1 MEKINNFFNK
11 VTSPLD
17 YFVKLL
23 VQFCLGISF
32 FLHGYGKIPI
42 SQGFID
48 FLSSKGVPLSIISAH
63 IVAWAE
69 IFSGL
74 GLIIGGI
81 LSLRSS
87 TLGNLITRFSALT
100 IVIVMINALFI
111 GHSHWSIFIGE
122 QRAIL
127 FASEQLFLL
136 VLGLFFLIKGNYSK

>member
-1 MEKINNFFNK
+1 MEKINNFLNK
-11 VTSPLD
+11 ATSPLD

-48 FLSSKGVPLSIISAH
+48 FLSSKGVPLSNISAY

-69 IFSGL
+69 ILSGL

-100 IVIVMINALFI
+100 IVIIMINALFI

-122 QRAIL
+122 RGAVL

-136 VLGLFFLIKGNYSK
+136 VLGLFFLIRGNNN

>member
-1 MEKINNFFNK
+1 MEKINNFLNK

-17 YFVKLL
+17 YFIKLL

-48 FLSSKGVPLSIISAH
+48 FLSSKGVPLSNISAY

-69 IFSGL
+69 ILSGL

-122 QRAIL
+122 RGAVL

-136 VLGLFFLIKGNYSK
+136 VLGLFFLIRGNNN

>member
-1 MEKINNFFNK
+1 MEKINNFLNK
-11 VTSPLD
+11 VTSPLN

-42 SQGFID
+42 NQGFID
-48 FLSSKGVPLSIISAH
+48 FLSSKGVPLSNISAY

-69 IFSGL
+69 ILSGL

-100 IVIVMINALFI
+100 IVIIMINALFI

-122 QRAIL
+122 RGAVL

-136 VLGLFFLIKGNYSK
+136 VLGLFFLIKGNNN

>member
-122 QRAIL
+122 RGAVL

-136 VLGLFFLIKGNYSK
+136 VLGLFFLIRGNNN

>member
-1 MEKINNFFNK
+1 MEKINNFLNK
-11 VTSPLD
+11 ATSPLD

-48 FLSSKGVPLSIISAH
+48 FLSSKGVPLSNISAY

-69 IFSGL
+69 ILSGL

-100 IVIVMINALFI
+100 IVIIMINALFI

-122 QRAIL
+122 RGAVL

-136 VLGLFFLIKGNYSK
+136 VLGLFFLIKGSNN

>member
-48 FLSSKGVPLSIISAH
+48 FLSSKGVPLSNISAY

-69 IFSGL
+69 ILSGL

-100 IVIVMINALFI
+100 IVIIMINALFI

-122 QRAIL
+122 RGAVL

-136 VLGLFFLIKGNYSK
+136 VLGLFFLIRGNNN

>member
-1 MEKINNFFNK
+1 MEKINNFLNK

-48 FLSSKGVPLSIISAH
+48 FLSSKGVPLSNISAY

-69 IFSGL
+69 ILSGL

-100 IVIVMINALFI
+100 IVIIMINALFI

-122 QRAIL
+122 RGAVL

-136 VLGLFFLIKGNYSK
+136 VLGLFFLIRGNNN

>member
-1 MEKINNFFNK
+1 MEKINNFLNK
-11 VTSPLD
+11 VTSPLN

-48 FLSSKGVPLSIISAH
+48 FLSSKGVPLSNISAY

-69 IFSGL
+69 ILSGL

-100 IVIVMINALFI
+100 IVIIMINALFI

-122 QRAIL
+122 RGAVL

-136 VLGLFFLIKGNYSK
+136 VLGLFFLIRGNNN

>member
-1 MEKINNFFNK
+1 MEKINNFLNK
-11 VTSPLD
+11 VTSPLN

-48 FLSSKGVPLSIISAH
+48 FLSSKGVPLSNISAY

-69 IFSGL
+69 ILSGL

-122 QRAIL
+122 RGAVL

-136 VLGLFFLIKGNYSK
+136 VLGLFFLIRGNNN

>member
-1 MEKINNFFNK
+1 MEKINNFLNK

-48 FLSSKGVPLSIISAH
+48 FLSSKGVPLSNISAY

-69 IFSGL
+69 ILSGL
-74 GLIIGGI
+74 GLIIGGV

-100 IVIVMINALFI
+100 IVIIMINALFI

-122 QRAIL
+122 RGAVL

-136 VLGLFFLIKGNYSK
+136 VLGLFFLIRGNNK

>member
-1 MEKINNFFNK
+1 MEKINNFLNK

-48 FLSSKGVPLSIISAH
+48 FLSSKGVPLSNISAY

-69 IFSGL
+69 ILSGL

-81 LSLRSS
+81 LSLKSS

-100 IVIVMINALFI
+100 IVIIMINALFI

-122 QRAIL
+122 RGAVL

-136 VLGLFFLIKGNYSK
+136 VLGLFFLIRGNNN

>member
-1 MEKINNFFNK
+1 MEKINNFLNK

-48 FLSSKGVPLSIISAH
+48 FLSSKGVPLSNISAY

-69 IFSGL
+69 ILSGL

-100 IVIVMINALFI
+100 IVIIMINALFI

-122 QRAIL
+122 RGAVL

-136 VLGLFFLIKGNYSK
+136 VLGLFFLIKGNNN

>member
-1 MEKINNFFNK
+1 MEKINNFLNK

-17 YFVKLL
+17 YFAKLF

-48 FLSSKGVPLSIISAH
+48 FLSSKGVPLSNISSY

-69 IFSGL
+69 ILSGL

-100 IVIVMINALFI
+100 IVIIMINALFI

-122 QRAIL
+122 RGAVL

-136 VLGLFFLIKGNYSK
+136 VLGLFFLIRGNNN

>member
-1 MEKINNFFNK
+1 M
-11 VTSPLD
+11 
-17 YFVKLL
+17 
-23 VQFCLGISF
+23 
-32 FLHGYGKIPI
+32 HGYGKIPI

-48 FLSSKGVPLSIISAH
+48 FLSSKGVPLSNISAY

-69 IFSGL
+69 ILSGL

-100 IVIVMINALFI
+100 IVIIMINALFI

-122 QRAIL
+122 RGAVL

-136 VLGLFFLIKGNYSK
+136 VLGLFFLIRGNNN

>member
-1 MEKINNFFNK
+1 MEKINNFLNK
-11 VTSPLD
+11 ATSPLD

-48 FLSSKGVPLSIISAH
+48 FLSSKGVPFSNISAY

-69 IFSGL
+69 ILSGL

-100 IVIVMINALFI
+100 IVIIMINALFI

-122 QRAIL
+122 RGAVL

-136 VLGLFFLIKGNYSK
+136 VLGLFFLIKGSNN

>member
-1 MEKINNFFNK
+1 MEKINNFLNK

-48 FLSSKGVPLSIISAH
+48 FLSSKGVPLSNISAY

-69 IFSGL
+69 ILSGL

-100 IVIVMINALFI
+100 VVIIMINALFI

-122 QRAIL
+122 RGAVL

-136 VLGLFFLIKGNYSK
+136 VLGLFFLIRGNNK

>member
-1 MEKINNFFNK
+1 MEKINNFLNK

-48 FLSSKGVPLSIISAH
+48 FLSSKGVPLSNISAY

-69 IFSGL
+69 ILSGL

-87 TLGNLITRFSALT
+87 TLGNLITRFSAST
-100 IVIVMINALFI
+100 IVIIMINALFI

-122 QRAIL
+122 RGAVL

-136 VLGLFFLIKGNYSK
+136 VLGLFFLIRGNNN

>member
-1 MEKINNFFNK
+1 MEKINNFLNK

-17 YFVKLL
+17 YFAKLF

-48 FLSSKGVPLSIISAH
+48 FLSSKGVPLSNISAY

-69 IFSGL
+69 ILSGL

-100 IVIVMINALFI
+100 IVIIMINALFI

-122 QRAIL
+122 RGAVL

-136 VLGLFFLIKGNYSK
+136 VLGLFFLIRGNNN

>member
-1 MEKINNFFNK
+1 MEKINNFLNK

-48 FLSSKGVPLSIISAH
+48 FLSSKGVPLSNISAY

-69 IFSGL
+69 ILSGL

-100 IVIVMINALFI
+100 IVIIMINALFI

-122 QRAIL
+122 RGAVL

>member
-48 FLSSKGVPLSIISAH
+48 FLSSKGVPLSNISAY

-69 IFSGL
+69 ILSGL

-100 IVIVMINALFI
+100 IVIIMINALFI

-122 QRAIL
+122 RGAVL

-136 VLGLFFLIKGNYSK
+136 VLGLFFLIRGNNK

>member
-1 MEKINNFFNK
+1 MEKINNFLNK

-17 YFVKLL
+17 YFIKLL

-48 FLSSKGVPLSIISAH
+48 FLSSKGVPLSNISAY

-69 IFSGL
+69 ILSGL

-100 IVIVMINALFI
+100 IVIIMINALFI

-122 QRAIL
+122 RGAVL

-136 VLGLFFLIKGNYSK
+136 VLGLFFLIRGNNN

>member
-1 MEKINNFFNK
+1 MEKINNFLNK
-11 VTSPLD
+11 ATSPLD

-48 FLSSKGVPLSIISAH
+48 FLSSKGVPLSNISAY

-69 IFSGL
+69 ILSGL

-100 IVIVMINALFI
+100 VVIIMINALFI

-122 QRAIL
+122 RGAVL

-136 VLGLFFLIKGNYSK
+136 VLGLFFLIRGNNN

>member
-32 FLHGYGKIPI
+32 FLHGYDKIPI

-48 FLSSKGVPLSIISAH
+48 FLSSKGVPLSNISAY

-69 IFSGL
+69 ILSGL

-100 IVIVMINALFI
+100 IVIIMINALFI

-122 QRAIL
+122 RGAVL

-136 VLGLFFLIKGNYSK
+136 VLGLFFLIRGNNN

>member
-1 MEKINNFFNK
+1 MEKINNFLNK
-11 VTSPLD
+11 ATSPLD

-48 FLSSKGVPLSIISAH
+48 FLSSKGVPLSNISAY

-69 IFSGL
+69 ILSGL

-100 IVIVMINALFI
+100 IVIIMINALFI

-122 QRAIL
+122 RGAVL

-136 VLGLFFLIKGNYSK
+136 VLGLFFLIRGNNK

>member
-1 MEKINNFFNK
+1 MEKINNFLNK
-11 VTSPLD
+11 ATSPLD

-48 FLSSKGVPLSIISAH
+48 FLSSKGVPLSNISAY

-69 IFSGL
+69 ILSGL

-100 IVIVMINALFI
+100 IVIIMINALFI

-122 QRAIL
+122 RGAVL

-136 VLGLFFLIKGNYSK
+136 VLGLFFLIKGNNN

>member
-1 MEKINNFFNK
+1 MEKINNFLNK
-11 VTSPLD
+11 VTSPLN

-48 FLSSKGVPLSIISAH
+48 FLSSKGVPLSNISAY

-69 IFSGL
+69 ILSGL

-100 IVIVMINALFI
+100 IVIIMINALFI

-122 QRAIL
+122 RGAVL

-136 VLGLFFLIKGNYSK
+136 VLGLFFLIKGNNN

>member
-1 MEKINNFFNK
+1 MEKINNFLNK

-48 FLSSKGVPLSIISAH
+48 FLSSKGVPLSNISAY

-69 IFSGL
+69 ILSGL

-100 IVIVMINALFI
+100 IVIIMINALFI

-122 QRAIL
+122 RGAVL

-136 VLGLFFLIKGNYSK
+136 VLGLFFLIRGNNK

>member
-1 MEKINNFFNK
+1 MEKINNFLNK

-48 FLSSKGVPLSIISAH
+48 FLSSKGVPLSNISAY

-69 IFSGL
+69 ILSGL

-122 QRAIL
+122 RGAVL

-136 VLGLFFLIKGNYSK
+136 VLGLFFLIKGNNN

>member
-1 MEKINNFFNK
+1 MEKINNFLNK
-11 VTSPLD
+11 ATSPLD

-48 FLSSKGVPLSIISAH
+48 FLSSKGVPLSNISAY

-69 IFSGL
+69 ILSGL

-100 IVIVMINALFI
+100 IVIIMINALFI
-111 GHSHWSIFIGE
+111 GHSHWSFFIGE
-122 QRAIL
+122 RGAVL

-136 VLGLFFLIKGNYSK
+136 VLGLFFLIRGNNN

>member
-1 MEKINNFFNK
+1 MEKINNFLNK

-48 FLSSKGVPLSIISAH
+48 FLSSKGVPLSNISAY

-69 IFSGL
+69 ILSGL

-122 QRAIL
+122 RGAVL

-136 VLGLFFLIKGNYSK
+136 VLGLFFLIRGNNK